1 MTCAGPYFWRMSLAS
16 PTDIRSQ
23 IVSTPASVAR
33 FAASVAGVDVE
44 DAQALFPEGLEQR
57 AVIAADVD
65 DQSVLRRLDARE
77 DLVGGLTEVLGHA
90 LGVAGVIGVAVPQ
103 HLGVDHVEM
112 LHVPA
117 IGAHVSVDRVAGLA
131 RRDGAIE
138 GVVLGE
144 RDRIELD
151 DQFDVGRT
159 AEAAGVAMRYGR
171 SHHAVLSAVALSAT
185 KSSINS
191 ESGSGSIP
199 VSAVVRF
206 MPMPL

>member
-1 MTCAGPYFWRMSLAS
+1 MRRPVFLADV
-16 PTDIRSQ
+16 PGQPDRHQ
-23 IVSTPASVAR
+23 VADR
-33 FAASVAGVDVE
+33 LDARLGSALRGVRRRVDVE
-44 DAQALFPEGLEQR
+44 DTKALLLEGLEER
-57 AVIAADVD
+57 AVISANVD
-65 DQSVLRRLDARE
+65 DQRVLRRLDARQ

-90 LGVAGVIGVAVPQ
+90 LGVTGIVGVAVPQ
-103 HLGVDHVEM
+103 DLRIDDVEM
-112 LHVPA
+112 LDVA
-117 IGAHVSVDRVAGLA
+117 AVGAHVSVDRVAGLA

-144 RDRIELD
+144 RDRVELD